1 MPTMCGSELI
11 PKTQGLSPSDRR
23 LHALAARVLQSQEA
37 MPSPCISVC
46 RMSDD
51 NNYCAGCW
59 RTLDEIAQ
67 WGSSSESDKRAMWAL
82 IDARLTAAEK
92 TL

>member
-1 MPTMCGSELI
+1 
-11 PKTQGLSPSDRR
+11 
-23 LHALAARVLQSQEA
+23 
-37 MPSPCISVC
+37 
-46 RMSDD
+46 MSDD

-67 WGSSSESDKRAMWAL
+67 WGSSSEGDKRAMWAL
-82 IDARLTAAEK
+82 IEARLTAAEK